1 MRAVIDTNILVD
13 FLRSIPQARAEIAL
27 YQSPAI
33 SVITWIEIMAGTT
46 AQNEA
51 ATRAF
56 LESFDILDIDTKTAE
71 SAATLRKTRRIKLPD
86 AVIWATAQVEQC
98 LLVTRNTRDFP
109 SSDPGVRIPYV
120 IGASEPS
127 SSRGTRCLSTSP
139 PPRR

>member
-1 MRAVIDTNILVD
+1 MVRAVIDTNILVD

-27 YQSPAI
+27 YRSPAI

-56 LESFDILDIDTKTAE
+56 LESFDILEIDTKTAE

-120 IGASEPS
+120 I
-127 SSRGTRCLSTSP
+127 
-139 PPRR
+139 

>member
-1 MRAVIDTNILVD
+1 MVRAVIDTNILVD

-56 LESFDILDIDTKTAE
+56 LESFDILEIDTKTAE

-120 IGASEPS
+120 I
-127 SSRGTRCLSTSP
+127 
-139 PPRR
+139 

>member
-13 FLRSIPQARAEIAL
+13 FLRSIPQAGTELAL

-33 SVITWIEIMAGTT
+33 SVISWIEIMAGTT

-51 ATRAF
+51 TTRAF
-56 LESFDILDIDTKTAE
+56 LQSFDLLQINSKTAE
-71 SAATLRKTRRIKLPD
+71 SAAALRKTRRIKLRD

-109 SSDPGVRIPYV
+109 SNDPSIRVPYV
-120 IGASEPS
+120 I
-127 SSRGTRCLSTSP
+127 
-139 PPRR
+139 